1 MSIKHIQVISFLLVQ
16 IITTNSLYS
25 QTSVTGVVRDKDSN
39 PISFSNVFIKLKG
52 SNSIKAFTRTLK
64 DGSYVL
70 DIEEPGSY
78 EISFTAILY
87 KATLFQISIETGKKY
102 VQDVILQDET
112 TFLDEVVIKTEKPI
126 TVKSDTIV
134 INAKAFAQGNETVVE
149 DLLRKIPGLNIS
161 ENGTIKVGNKEV
173 EKIMIGGDDF
183 FEHGYKLLTKNLNAS
198 TVDKIEI
205 YKRYSNNRLL
215 KNIENSDKVA
225 LNLTLKDDIKSQ
237 WFGNMSLGY
246 GVASENRYDVRTNLM
261 SFDKKAKFY
270 LLGNLNNVGV
280 DAVGDIDYIIRPVNS
295 DGISSIG
302 DDENSETL
310 LSLNSSKP
318 NLKEERTNFNN
329 AELVSLNS
337 ILTITSKI
345 KLKIISF
352 FNSDKN
358 DFYRKAIDEYYF
370 ENTMFTNFE
379 DYNLNKKKRIGFG
392 KINFNYDISNNK
404 SFEYIG
410 KYSSE
415 IGNTNT
421 NLIFNEDKSREK
433 LHEET
438 ELIDQKAVYTN
449 RFKSNKVLIFT
460 GRLISEKTPQNYY
473 NNVFLFKDL
482 LPDGT
487 TADNLAQNSNDQMK
501 FFGFETHFFDKK
513 EKGNLLEFKAGYENR
528 SDYFNSKL
536 EFLENNTTIAAPAD
550 YSNQI
555 KFGTQDLYF
564 KSKYNYFF
572 RKFVIEAKLELHQL
586 FSDLKTS
593 ETAENN
599 SNLFVIPSFILSWQI
614 NQNNK
619 ISTSFSH
626 STTNAKILDVYNGY
640 VLTSYKSFQ
649 KGTGQFNQLQSQ
661 VLFIRYGL
669 GNWESKFSS
678 NASIYY
684 YKNFDFFSTN
694 SEIQPSYSKLE
705 KIIIKNRS
713 MFRVD
718 ADISYFFSNIK
729 SNLKIDANYS
739 KSNYKNI
746 VNNGELREVES
757 EVLVPGIEMRS
768 NFKGFLNYHIGSKW
782 TINKITTSIV
792 NKNTDNLTFFDLL
805 FSFTKD
811 LNAEIQAERYYF
823 GNLDAQNN
831 KYYFVDLTSN
841 YKLKKDKISLSLSAN
856 NLFNTETFRQTY
868 ISDVLTSKTEYR
880 ILPRYILFKIDY
892 RF

>member
-1 MSIKHIQVISFLLVQ
+1 MLVQ
-16 IITTNSLYS
+16 IIANDSLYS
-25 QTSVTGVVRDKDSN
+25 QTSIAGVVRDKDLN

-52 SNSIKAFTRTLK
+52 NNSIKAFTRTLK
-64 DGSYVL
+64 DGSYILEV
-70 DIEEPGSY
+70 EEPGSY
-78 EISFTAILY
+78 EICFTAILY
-87 KATLFQISIETGKKY
+87 KASVFQISIKTDEKY
-102 VQDVILQDET
+102 VQNAVLQDET

-126 TVKSDTIV
+126 TVKNDTIV

-173 EKIMIGGDDF
+173 EKVMIAGDDF

-237 WFGNMSLGY
+237 WFGNMSAGY

-280 DAVGDIDYIIRPVNS
+280 DAVGDVDYIIRPVNS

-302 DDENSETL
+302 DQENSEAL

-318 NLKEERTNFNN
+318 NLKDERTNFNN

-337 ILTITSKI
+337 IFTISSKI
-345 KLKIISF
+345 KLKIIGF

-358 DFYRKAIDEYYF
+358 DFYRKAIDEFHF

-379 DYNLNKKKRIGFG
+379 DYNLNKKKKIGFG
-392 KINFNYDISNNK
+392 KINFNYDISNNE
-404 SFEYIG
+404 SFEYVG

-415 IGNTNT
+415 IRNTGT
-421 NLIFNEDKSREK
+421 NLIFNEEKSREK
-433 LHEET
+433 LHEQR
-438 ELIDQKAVYTN
+438 ELLDQKAVYTN

-460 GRLISEKTPQNYY
+460 GRLIREKTPQNYF
-473 NNVFLFKDL
+473 NDVFLFEDL

-487 TADNLAQNSNDQMK
+487 TADNLAQNSNDKMN

-513 EKGNLLEFKAGYENR
+513 VKGNLLEFKAGYENR
-528 SDYFNSKL
+528 RDYFNSKL
-536 EFLENNTTIAAPAD
+536 EFLENNKTIESPAE
-550 YSNQI
+550 YSNKI
-555 KFGTQDLYF
+555 IFGTQDLYF

-572 RKFVIEAKLELHQL
+572 RKFIIEAKVELHQL
-586 FSDLKTS
+586 FADLKTS
-593 ETAENN
+593 EAAENN
-599 SNLFVIPSFILSWQI
+599 NNLFANPSVVFSWQI

-619 ISTSFSH
+619 LSTSYSYN
-626 STTNAKILDVYNGY
+626 TTNSKILDVYNGY

-661 VLFIRYGL
+661 VFFIRYGL

-678 NASIYY
+678 NASFYY

-713 MFRVD
+713 MFRAD
-718 ADISYFFSNIK
+718 ADISYFFSSIK

-746 VNNGELREVES
+746 VNSSELREVES
-757 EVLVPGIEMRS
+757 EVLVPGLEIRS
-768 NFKGFLNYHIGSKW
+768 NFKGFLNYHLGSKW

-792 NKNTDNLTFFDLL
+792 NKNTDNLTFCDLL

-823 GNLDAQNN
+823 GNLNVQNN
-831 KYYFVDLTSN
+831 KYYFLDISSN
-841 YKLKKDKISLSLSAN
+841 YKFRKDRISLSLSGN
-856 NLFNTETFRQTY
+856 NLFNTKTFKQTY
-868 ISDVLTSKTEYR
+868 ISDVYTSKTEYR
-880 ILPRYILFKIDY
+880 ILPRYVLFKIDY